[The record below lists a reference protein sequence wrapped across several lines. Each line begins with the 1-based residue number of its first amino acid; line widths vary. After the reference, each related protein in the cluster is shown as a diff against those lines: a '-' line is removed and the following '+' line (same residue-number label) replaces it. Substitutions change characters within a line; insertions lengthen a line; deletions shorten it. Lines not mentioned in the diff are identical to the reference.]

1 MNLRKKNPYLS
12 EIDIE
17 IFSFKIIQWERSAA
31 DIYKTRVVNKS
42 WWYLLSYLP
51 VSGLTCPGLV
61 AAKHMGSSQP
71 EDQTGI
77 PYIARQSLNH

>member
-1 MNLRKKNPYLS
+1 MERIMNLRKKNPYLS

-42 WWYLLSYLP
+42 
-51 VSGLTCPGLV
+51 
-61 AAKHMGSSQP
+61 
-71 EDQTGI
+71 
-77 PYIARQSLNH
+77 